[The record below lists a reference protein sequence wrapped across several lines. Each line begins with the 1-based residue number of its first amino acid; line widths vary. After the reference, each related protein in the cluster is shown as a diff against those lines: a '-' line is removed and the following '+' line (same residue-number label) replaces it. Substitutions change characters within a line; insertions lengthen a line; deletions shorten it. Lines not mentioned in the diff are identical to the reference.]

1 MTDEEHVNDPDEDV
15 GEDSGLA
22 VEPKPEDEPDEPE
35 EAPES

>member
-15 GEDSGLA
+15 GENSGLA
-22 VEPKPEDEPDEPE
+22 VEPDDEPDEPE